1 MENAVV
7 ENIVAQGFNFMLVGM
22 GVVFAF
28 LVLMIITMSIASKII
43 TSLFPEKIEPVT
55 SDSNVG
61 NRAKIAAAIAI
72 AKAQAS

>member
-1 MENAVV
+1 M

-28 LVLMIITMSIASKII
+28 LILMIITMSIVSRII
-43 TSLFPEKIEPVT
+43 TTLFPEKEEPLA
-55 SDSNVG
+55 SDSNAG
-61 NRAKIAAAIAI
+61 NKARIAAAIAI